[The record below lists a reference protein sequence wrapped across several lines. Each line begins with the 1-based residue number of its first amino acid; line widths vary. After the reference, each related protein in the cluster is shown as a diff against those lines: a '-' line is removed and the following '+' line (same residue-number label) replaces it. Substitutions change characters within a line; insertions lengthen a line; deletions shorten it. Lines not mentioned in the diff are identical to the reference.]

1 MLILNVPFSTI
12 ISTYRDP
19 QSTYRGALNI
29 NENTLN
35 CMNKSTTESK
45 GMMNAKLK

>member
-35 CMNKSTTESK
+35 CMNKNTTESK

>member
-1 MLILNVPFSTI
+1 MFILNIPFSTVV
-12 ISTYRDP
+12 STYRDP
-19 QSTYRGALNI
+19 QSTNRGALNI

-45 GMMNAKLK
+45 GMMNAKLE